1 MSELLFNTVFKLN
14 RRRGDGVCGLQLIE
28 RLKAKLIYGSLHCIG
43 SISAINCCDYFSGG
57 PNLSQPFLFE
67 LRSRSRSF
75 ACQWGCNKK
84 KPQTLIDFVS
94 R

>member
-67 LRSRSRSF
+67 LRSRSRF
-75 ACQWGCNKK
+75 LLVNGVVTRRN
-84 KPQTLIDFVS
+84 P
-94 R
+94 RP